1 MKQYTITIS
10 DADTCIRRKVEYEA
24 EDVYE
29 AHKKVMMKHIV
40 DYESESIVS
49 IKNDQGEVVYLEHK
63 GFYETN

>member
-29 AHKKVMMKHIV
+29 AHKKVMLKHIV
-40 DYESESIVS
+40 DYESESIVN
-49 IKNDQGEVVYLEHK
+49 IKNDQGETVYLEHK

>member
-10 DADTCIRRKVEYEA
+10 DADTCIRRKIECEA

-29 AHKKVMMKHIV
+29 AHKTAMMKHIV
-40 DYESESIVS
+40 DYEAESVVN
-49 IKNDQGEVVYLEHK
+49 IKNENGELVYEEHK

>member
-49 IKNDQGEVVYLEHK
+49 IKNDQGETVYLEHK

>member
-40 DYESESIVS
+40 DYESECIVC
-49 IKNDQGEVVYLEHK
+49 IKNDQGETVYLEHK